1 MVKIEGLGYHYNN
14 GKQMLHFPNIIL
26 KKAEHLLILGAS
38 GVGKTTLLHLIAG
51 ILPSQEGEICINE
64 TIINNLSPHKLD
76 NFRGKNIGL
85 IFQKNHAIQSLSIED
100 NLKARLFL
108 SKKPIDYKAIATLLI
123 ELNLYD
129 CKDSKPKHLSQGQLQ
144 RLCVALAIIH
154 KPQLIL
160 ADEPTSSLDLENSK
174 IVIELLKEQAQKNN
188 ANLIVITH
196 DERIKSYFKNEIS
209 L

>member
-1 MVKIEGLGYHYNN
+1 MH
-14 GKQMLHFPNIIL
+14 
-26 KKAEHLLILGAS
+26 
-38 GVGKTTLLHLIAG
+38 
-51 ILPSQEGEICINE
+51 
-64 TIINNLSPHKLD
+64 
-76 NFRGKNIGL
+76 
-85 IFQKNHAIQSLSIED
+85 

-108 SKKPIDYKAIATLLI
+108 SEKPVDHKAIAALLI
-123 ELNLYD
+123 ELDLYD
-129 CKDSKPKHLSQGQLQ
+129 CKDAKPKHLSQGQLQ

-160 ADEPTSSLDLENSK
+160 VDEPTSSLDLKNSK
-174 IVIELLKEQAQKNN
+174 IVIELLKDQAKKNN